1 MDDEES
7 RAEISNAYPP
17 IDFSSV
23 PSFPNHEPCFSKEGT
38 IMLPIYFGNGDS
50 AVCHIIY
57 FLSFLVNDVNVLH
70 QDSKMQV
77 FVSTLSEDA
86 WMWYYGLLDKS
97 ITSLENFLEF
107 FLRGGIMVRK
117 IW

>member
-7 RAEISNAYPP
+7 RAEISSAYPP
-17 IDFSSV
+17 INFSDIPGFS
-23 PSFPNHEPCFSKEGT
+23 NHEPCFTEERSV
-38 IMLPIYFGNGDS
+38 MLPIFFGNGDS
-50 AVCHIIY
+50 AVCHIID
-57 FLSFLVNDVNVLH
+57 FLSFSVNDVNILH
-70 QDSKMQV
+70 QYSKMRA

-107 FLRGGIMVRK
+107 FLRGGIMVKK
-117 IW
+117 I